1 MSMVEAIR
9 LALGSMRT
17 NKMRSLLTLL
27 GIIIGIASVI
37 TIQTIGAAMKNEAT
51 EGLARLG
58 ASDLQVSV
66 QDRPD
71 EDAETVSLPGEEGD
85 EEMYYYGS
93 SVSNEE
99 DELTPDMLNDLREQF
114 GDVIDGVGIGE
125 NSYLSGNVVNESGE
139 SSVQIN
145 GVNPDYLRMNS
156 VEVEYGRAITDED
169 LDNNRKVVVLGPEA
183 VDTLFHGDASAALGS
198 EVSLISSDDDET
210 LFRVVGVYK
219 GDNDQGFF
227 GGGFGMANAYIP
239 YTSFKE
245 IASYSSLL
253 GQVSV
258 RLSPETDREQVKA
271 DIQGYF
277 DGIYAAN
284 ENAMVRVSDF
294 QKQVDEVNS
303 VIGSMSLAVTAIGGI
318 SLLVGGIGVMNIM
331 LVTVT
336 ERTREIGVRKALG
349 ARRRDIRLQF
359 IIEAMIVCLLGGII
373 GVVLGGG
380 LGMFAASFV
389 GAVVLPPLD
398 GVLISLLFSM
408 AIGMFF
414 GYYPA
419 NKAAKL
425 NPIEALRYE

>member
-1 MSMVEAIR
+1 MVEAIR

-37 TIQTIGAAMKNEAT
+37 TIQTIGAAMKNEAA

-71 EDAETVSLPGEEGD
+71 EDEETASLPGEEGD
-85 EEMYYYGS
+85 EEMYFYGS

-114 GDVIDGVGIGE
+114 GDAIDGVGIGE

-145 GVNPDYLRMNS
+145 GVNPDYLRMNA

-169 LDNNRKVVVLGPEA
+169 LENNRKVVVLGPEA

-198 EVSLISSDDDET
+198 EVSLISSDEDET

-219 GDNDQGFF
+219 GDDQGFF
-227 GGGFGMANAYIP
+227 GGGFGMANAYVP

-253 GQVSV
+253 SQVSV
-258 RLSPETDREQVKA
+258 RLSPEADREQVKA

-294 QKQVDEVNS
+294 QSQVDEVNS

-373 GVVLGGG
+373 GVLLGGA
-380 LGMFAASFV
+380 LGMFASSFV
-389 GAVVLPPLD
+389 GSVVLPPLD